1 MISSLREREVW
12 ALARTVGPDAAVYRR
27 RNLRLEEVPA
37 SAGCAVETGK
47 GAPLGLDPP
56 PGLVAR

>member
-27 RNLRLEEVPA
+27 WNLRLEEVPA
-37 SAGCAVETGK
+37 RSGYAVETGK